1 MKKFSQFISEAKST
15 LTSQRASKMGLQGD
29 GHGGWYNASGEFVAK
44 TVGGDLKF
52 YNKGQKPGRDVP
64 QKPQPKVQVSA
75 NPKASELSRNAKD
88 KTTAELTV
96 VFGKFNPPT
105 KWHDQLLRNIKS
117 IAKGSDLKIYP
128 SRSKDKDKN
137 PIPPDTKV
145 EIMKVIFP
153 EFEDNIINDHKMAS
167 IVDVLQGAQTDG
179 YKKVTIAVDSNRL
192 AEFRSI
198 AVKYNGQ
205 LYNFDEIDVVS
216 GGERRSELDSS
227 EKMRTFAANNNY
239 TGFKEG
245 LPGRVKDEDAR
256 ALFQMVRRGM
266 GIKATRKEELEMWKI
281 APKLDYVNLREN
293 YVNHKIFKLGDIVEN
308 INTGMIGKIIRR
320 GTNYLICLSEDN
332 IMFKSWI
339 TDVSEKTN
347 FTNVSGVPADQREV
361 GTDEYRKYTMRMT
374 GLKKIRNFINK
385 YKTKK

>member
-52 YNKGQKPGRDVP
+52 FNKGQKPGRDVP
-64 QKPQPKVQVSA
+64 QKPQPKPQVSA
-75 NPKASELSRNAKD
+75 NPKSSQLSRNAKD
-88 KTTAELTV
+88 QTSTQLTV

-105 KWHDQLLRNIKS
+105 KWHEQLLRNIKS

-153 EFEDNIINDHKMAS
+153 EFEDNIINDHKMVS
-167 IVDVLQGAQTDG
+167 IVDVLQAAQTDG

-205 LYNFDEIDVVS
+205 LYNFDDIEVVS
-216 GGERRSELDSS
+216 GGERGSELESS
-227 EKMRTFAANNNY
+227 EKMRSFAANNNY
-239 TGFKEG
+239 TSFRSG
-245 LPGRVKDEDAR
+245 LPSRVKDEDAK
-256 ALFQMVRRGM
+256 ALFQMVRSGM
-266 GIKATRKEELEMWKI
+266 GVKGTRKEDLEMWKI

-293 YVNHKIFKLGDIVEN
+293 YISHKIFKLGDIVEN
-308 INTGMIGKIIRR
+308 INTGMSGKIIRR

-339 TDVSEKTN
+339 TDVTEKAN

-361 GTDEYRKYTMRMT
+361 GTDEYRKYTMKMS